1 MKADSPASVTAIKHE
16 TLPSGRRLAWLTLPC
31 TADGRFGEDQ
41 LDALERALDA
51 LEGDVD
57 VAGIVLRGTP
67 TQFCE
72 GLRLEEVERVRD
84 RRRLASFARRVARTQ
99 GRIERS
105 RRPFVAAI
113 GGPCFD
119 IGIELVMAC
128 SKVIVAADPAVR
140 LGFRQTDLGLLPAG
154 DAITRLPA
162 RVGMEA
168 ALDLLVRGRTVSAR
182 DAQQLGLAHALVHSS
197 GLEAAARAAVRTR
210 TEDDGGVRE
219 RFGWRP
225 KFGTP
230 TAIRH
235 KRALQKWQQDVRAGG
250 YALDG
255 ARLSMLD
262 LLGRARSG
270 SDVATTFS
278 EIAVSDATVAKL
290 QTWLRARVL
299 EAWSPPDD
307 VHPVPVRR
315 LGIVGGGVV
324 GADLA
329 VAAARGGLTVRVREK
344 APPTLGR
351 ALARVETLVAEDPNH
366 ERCTKTRARLSGGLE
381 LQGFSTMDLVLESV
395 PEEVSVKRRVF
406 AELEDCVRE
415 DAVLATHPRATSV
428 AEIGAR
434 MRHPERLVGLRVF
447 RPLQRFPLCEIIR
460 TPQTSG
466 RALATAVDFAR
477 RIDKTPVIVNDG
489 PGFFTTRVLAAYL
502 AHAGELVAD
511 GFSIADVDRG
521 CRRAG
526 WPIGPLQ
533 LLDYIGLATAVRVGH
548 VLTAALGD
556 RFSVP
561 QSVEA
566 MAATGRP
573 FYRRGRGVE
582 PEPDSRVAD
591 FLGAPTARVG
601 DPDELG
607 DRLTLVAALEAVRC
621 LQDGVLTT
629 PSDGDVAAVLGLGYP
644 AQRGGPFRH
653 LAARGLSATR
663 SRLAALEDR
672 FGARYKAPSLLVEL
686 AQRGADFESLEDVS

>member
-1 MKADSPASVTAIKHE
+1 MTAIE
-16 TLPSGRRLAWLTLPC
+16 YEGLPSGRRLAWLTLPC
-31 TADGRFGEDQ
+31 RDDGRLGETD
-41 LDALERALDA
+41 LDAFERALDA
-51 LEGDVD
+51 LEGDLD
-57 VAGIVLRGTP
+57 VAGVVLRGGGGT
-67 TQFCE
+67 FCA
-72 GLRLEEVERVRD
+72 GLRLDEVERVRD
-84 RRRLASFARRVARTQ
+84 RRRLESFARRVASTQ
-99 GRIERS
+99 ARIERS
-105 RRPFVAAI
+105 RRPFVAAV
-113 GGPCFD
+113 GAGCFD
-119 IGIELVMAC
+119 VGLELALAC
-128 SKVIVAADPAVR
+128 SKLIVAADPAVR

-154 DAITRLPA
+154 DALTRLPA
-162 RVGMEA
+162 RVGMETT
-168 ALDLLVRGRTVSAR
+168 LDLLVRGRLVSAR
-182 DAQQLGLAHALVHSS
+182 EAQRFGLAHEVVHSA
-197 GLEAAARAAVRTR
+197 GLEAAARSAIRVKVDDEGSVR
-210 TEDDGGVRE
+210 D

-225 KFGTP
+225 KLGTP

-250 YALDG
+250 SALDG

-262 LLGRARSG
+262 LLGRTRA
-270 SDVATTFS
+270 SDELASTFS

-290 QTWLRARVL
+290 QTWLRARAL
-299 EAWSPPDD
+299 EAWTPPAG

-329 VAAARGGLTVRVREK
+329 VAAARAGVTVRVREK

-366 ERCTKTRARLSGGLE
+366 ERRAKTRARLSGGLE

-406 AELEDCVRE
+406 AELEDVVRE

-434 MRHPERLVGLRVF
+434 MRHPERLVGIRVF
-447 RPLQRFPLCEIIR
+447 RPLMRRPLCEIVR

-511 GFSIADVDRG
+511 GFAIDDIDRG

-526 WPIGPLQ
+526 WPVGPMQ
-533 LLDYIGLATAVRVGH
+533 LLDYVGLATAVRVGH

-566 MAATGRP
+566 MAATGRS
-573 FYRRGRGVE
+573 FYRSGRGGE
-582 PEPDSRVAD
+582 AEPDARVPD
-591 FLGAPTARVG
+591 LLGAPMARVG

-621 LQDGVLTT
+621 LQDGVLAN

-653 LAARGLSATR
+653 LAARGLSTAR

-672 FGARYKAPSLLVEL
+672 FGARYRAPSLLVEL
-686 AQRGADFESLEDVS
+686 AQRGADFETLEDVS